1 MAVSFSSSS
10 CKLLTALFMPP
21 IVDDLG
27 KLTGAGPL
35 HKTLTLKLVDENVL
49 LKAIIYS
56 VFACTN
62 VLVTT

>member
-1 MAVSFSSSS
+1 
-10 CKLLTALFMPP
+10 MPP